1 MKRVSF
7 FLLFLLLLTASAC
20 SNKVSSYT
28 GESENWRVSCTVQS
42 NSSVASYEYEIRYLG
57 DNPSLIEKVKTKFMS
72 ENIHATGEVPFN
84 TVIRG
89 KAEGM
94 SPFLDENEFIVQ
106 IDWEGKSEKIV
117 VTK

>member
-20 SNKVSSYT
+20 SNKVTSYT

-42 NSSVASYEYEIRYLG
+42 NSDVASYEYEIRYLG
-57 DNPSLIEKVKTKFMS
+57 DNPSLIEKINYKFMS
-72 ENIHATGEVPFN
+72 ENIHSKGEVHFN
-84 TVIRG
+84 NVIRG

-94 SPFLDENEFIVQ
+94 SPFLDENEFLVQ
-106 IDWEGKSEKIV
+106 IDWEGKSEKII